1 MDPDSQDPQRRI
13 ADLERQL
20 AEAKAAARGD
30 QVDSGPGALDAH
42 AQRLA
47 QALQQDRD
55 AQSGQALGFRQ
66 NRQTSAP
73 SGPELA
79 QLREALKRA
88 AIDGRLSP
96 EQYEEILERAGLRAG
111 GTIKVGG
118 QVVYQSSSPSDPVH
132 LLPRS
137 RQGEYPSAAA
147 DSRLA
152 PEPRK
157 IPASF
162 WLVEMLPFRW
172 WYVWILFMVG
182 TAVGCGLIAL
192 WAQAPVAFS
201 VVAILTLVAIY
212 AFSLVGAKKRFELLE
227 RGQVARV
234 TGSQILTQGT
244 YYSGTTFSNV
254 KLPVARGWQ
263 VERPFYSGP
272 STKTRI
278 SYTVNGS
285 PGQITVSGREYH
297 GGVVLADPRNP
308 ARALCV
314 TSFPYDLDRD
324 ASGNWTGRIRTG
336 LKVQMAAWVL
346 IVIVWLTLAM
356 AVTALG

>member
-1 MDPDSQDPQRRI
+1 MDPDPQKRI

-30 QVDSGPGALDAH
+30 QAGPGPGALDAH

-55 AQSGQALGFRQ
+55 RQYGQALGFRQ
-66 NRQTSAP
+66 KQTSAP

-88 AIDGRLSP
+88 AIDGQLSP
-96 EQYEEILERAGLRAG
+96 EQYKEILERAGLRAG

-118 QVVYQSSSPSDPVH
+118 QVVYQSSSPNDPVF
-132 LLPRS
+132 LTPSRRS
-137 RQGEYPSAAA
+137 EFPSAAA

-152 PEPRK
+152 PAPRK

-182 TAVGCGLIAL
+182 TAVGFGLIAL

-234 TGSQILTQGT
+234 TGSQILTRGT

-272 STKTRI
+272 STKTLI
-278 SYTVNGS
+278 SYTLNGS

-324 ASGNWTGRIRTG
+324 ESGNWTGRIRTG

-346 IVIVWLTLAM
+346 IVIGWLTLAM